1 VSPAGHANWQR
12 RTSLCAACEGISW
25 GTYAHR
31 HLRNALDC
39 CCFLPTASSHRVH
52 YSDKQTINMPH
63 CPTCGHFLNDSMW
76 QLKQLRVVPYYK
88 DQGDRCDECGCL
100 KSSAPTA
107 EQRKRGVRIDPW
119 GQIVG
124 FDGQPIRLHS
134 DRIQQHRHNMSK
146 SGVTVVFHQT
156 SFSAAMSIMGSQRFQ
171 PGSDGC
177 VGQGMY
183 FAQSP
188 EDTHRKTRH
197 RGVILAAD
205 VSLGQRFQVSLADSK
220 NGTWCRTQSCQDTLD
235 FLTGHG
241 CE

>member
-1 VSPAGHANWQR
+1 MSPAGHAACYLVPLVR
-12 RTSLCAACEGISW
+12 RTAG
-25 GTYAHR
+25 AHAHW
-31 HLRNALDC
+31 HLRDALDC
-39 CCFLPTASSHRVH
+39 CCFLPTAPSHRVH
-52 YSDKQTINMPH
+52 FSDNRQAINMPH

-76 QLKQLRVVPYYK
+76 QLMQLRVVPYYR
-88 DQGDRCDECGCL
+88 DPGERCDKCGCL
-100 KSSAPTA
+100 KSSAPTP
-107 EQRKRGVRIDPW
+107 EQLKRGVRIDPW

-124 FDGQPIRLHS
+124 FDGQPIRLRN
-134 DRIQQHRHNMSK
+134 DRIQRHRQNMSK

-156 SFSAAMSIMGSQRFQ
+156 SFSAAMSIMESQTFQ

-188 EDTHRKTRH
+188 DTHRKTRH

-235 FLTGHG
+235 FLTSRG

>member
-1 VSPAGHANWQR
+1 MPLARCVGLLVFFAN
-12 RTSLCAACEGISW
+12 CAV
-25 GTYAHR
+25 
-31 HLRNALDC
+31 
-39 CCFLPTASSHRVH
+39 ASSALLRQAI
-52 YSDKQTINMPH
+52 DMPN
-63 CPTCGHFLNDSMW
+63 CPKCGHFLNDSMW

-88 DQGDRCDECGCL
+88 NEGERCDECGCL
-100 KSSAPTA
+100 KSSAPTP

-124 FDGQPIRLHS
+124 FDGQPIRLHN
-134 DRIQQHRHNMSK
+134 DRIQRHHQNMSK

-156 SFSAAMSIMGSQRFQ
+156 SFSAAMSILGSKKFQ

-220 NGTWCRTQSCQDTLD
+220 NGTWCRTQSCEDTLD
-235 FLTGHG
+235 FLTSLG